1 MDGVNFTFTTMQYT
15 PLPRDTPYP
24 TSFCTNHCHLHCPN
38 HYTAYR
44 PVPIKIAYSQTLTTI
59 VNAVGVPK
67 RTPLFET
74 AGTIFKK
81 ATPHTLPITPHHHS
95 SALVSHPV
103 LQHITHSTSP
113 NCTLR
118 PVIIPEPY
126 PHLRLF
132 LVALT
137 DINPFTILSILPPP
151 RPLPPPQPPPEPPP
165 RLLQPPPSRTHTR
178 ITDYF
183 KSFK

>member
-1 MDGVNFTFTTMQYT
+1 MPQCPYT
-15 PLPRDTPYP
+15 PLPHNTHFP
-24 TSFCTNHCHLHCPN
+24 TSFCTTNCHPYCPN

-44 PVPIKIAYSQTLTTI
+44 PVPIKIAYSQTLPSL

-67 RTPLFET
+67 HTPLFET
-74 AGTIFKK
+74 AGTIFKQ
-81 ATPHTLPITPHHHS
+81 ATLNTFSITPHHHS
-95 SALVSHPV
+95 SAIVSHPL
-103 LQHITHSTSP
+103 LQLITHSSSP

-118 PVIIPEPY
+118 PLLIPEPY

-137 DINPFTILSILPPP
+137 DISPYTTLSILPPP

-165 RLLQPPPSRTHTR
+165 RLLQPPPSRIHNR